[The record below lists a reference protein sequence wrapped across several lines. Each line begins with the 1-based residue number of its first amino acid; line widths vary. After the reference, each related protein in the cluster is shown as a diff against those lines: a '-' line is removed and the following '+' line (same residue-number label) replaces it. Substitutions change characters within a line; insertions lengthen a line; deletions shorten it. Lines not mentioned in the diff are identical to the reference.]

1 MGTAQET
8 ARKLPQNRNTIK
20 AYQNKQ
26 VYTNGKEYHW
36 CTGPGHNGIRMWVIH
51 EPGTCTKASN
61 ESKKGTNNNSL
72 DKKALTALAALKAK
86 DLADEEVESKVE
98 AILAVIES

>member
-1 MGTAQET
+1 
-8 ARKLPQNRNTIK
+8 
-20 AYQNKQ
+20 
-26 VYTNGKEYHW
+26 
-36 CTGPGHNGIRMWVIH
+36 MWVIH

-61 ESKKGTNNNSL
+61 ESKKGVNNNSL
-72 DKKALTALAALKAK
+72 DKKALTAALKAK